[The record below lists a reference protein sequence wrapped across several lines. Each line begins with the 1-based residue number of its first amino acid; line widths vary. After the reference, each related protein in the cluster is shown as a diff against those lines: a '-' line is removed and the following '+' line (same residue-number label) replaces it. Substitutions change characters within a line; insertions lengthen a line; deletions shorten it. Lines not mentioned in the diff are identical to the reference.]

1 MPIVT
6 ISRGTYSG
14 GQALA
19 ECLGQRLGYQVISR
33 EEVIDAAVTSYGV
46 PVEKMVAAMD
56 KPPAFWERL
65 INERSDYLNY
75 MRAALFERCRE
86 NNLVFHGFVGH
97 LMLSG
102 IPHVLRVRVFAD
114 LEARIRTAMRRH
126 DLSRE
131 QAIARIKKIDRDRYE
146 WTKFI
151 WGVNWADP
159 GLYDVVLN
167 MTSVGPDGICE
178 TVARMT
184 EMPAF
189 QSTPESVKAME
200 DRALASRV
208 WVALAGDGDTAGA
221 DLRVEA
227 DGGVVTI
234 SGTTRFWEV
243 MDAIPM
249 VALRVDGV
257 REVKLEVTLAP
268 VYDAPI

>member
-1 MPIVT
+1 MAIVT
-6 ISRGTYSG
+6 ISRGTFSG
-14 GQALA
+14 GQAVA
-19 ECLGQRLGYQVISR
+19 ECLAERLGYQVLSR
-33 EEVIDAAVTSYGV
+33 EEIIDAAVTSYGV

-75 MRAALFERCRE
+75 MRAALFEQARN

-102 IPHVLRVRVFAD
+102 ISHVLRVRVFTD
-114 LEARIRTAMRRH
+114 PETRIQTAMRRR

-131 QAIARIKKIDRDRYE
+131 QAAALVKKIDKDRYE
-146 WTKFI
+146 WTKFM
-151 WGVNWADP
+151 WNVDWAEP

-167 MTSVGPDGICE
+167 ATTLGVEGVCE
-178 TVARMT
+178 TIVRMT
-184 EMPAF
+184 ELPIF
-189 QSTPESVKAME
+189 QPTPRSLRAVE
-200 DRALASRV
+200 DRAIASRV
-208 WVALAGDGDTAGA
+208 WVALAGDPETAGA

-227 DGGVVTI
+227 EGGVVTI

-257 REVKLEVTLAP
+257 REVKMDVTLAP

>member
-1 MPIVT
+1 MAIIT
-6 ISRGTYSG
+6 ISRGTFSG
-14 GQALA
+14 GQAVA
-19 ECLGQRLGYQVISR
+19 EWVGERLGYQVISR
-33 EEVIDAAVTSYGV
+33 EEIIDAAVASYGV
-46 PVEKMVAAMD
+46 PVEKIVAAME

-75 MRAALFERCRE
+75 MRAALFERARE

-102 IPHVLRVRVFAD
+102 ISHVLRVRVFTD
-114 LEARIRTAMRRH
+114 LETRIQTAMQRRN
-126 DLSRE
+126 LGRE
-131 QAIARIKKIDRDRYE
+131 QAVALVKKIDRDRYE
-146 WTKFI
+146 WTKFL
-151 WGVNWADP
+151 WNVDWADP

-167 MTSVGPDGICE
+167 ATSIGVDGVCE

-184 EMPAF
+184 ELPVF
-189 QSTPESVKAME
+189 QPTPESLKAME

-208 WVALAGDGDTAGA
+208 WVALAADSETAGA
-221 DLRVEA
+221 DLKVEA
-227 DGGVVTI
+227 DGGIVTI

-249 VALRVDGV
+249 VALRVEGV
-257 REVKLEVTLAP
+257 REVKMDVTLAP

>member
-1 MPIVT
+1 MAIVT
-6 ISRGTYSG
+6 VSRGTFSG

-33 EEVIDAAVTSYGV
+33 EEIIEAAVASYGV

-65 INERSDYLNY
+65 INERSDYLSY

-102 IPHVLRVRVFAD
+102 ISHVLRVRVFAD
-114 LEARIRTAMRRH
+114 PEDRIRTAMRRH

-131 QAIARIKKIDRDRYE
+131 QAIARMKQIDKDRYN

-151 WGVNWADP
+151 WNVDWADP
-159 GLYDVVLN
+159 ALYDVVLN
-167 MTSVGPDGICE
+167 ITSMGTEGVCE

-184 EMPAF
+184 DLTVF
-189 QSTPESVKAME
+189 QATPESLKAME

-208 WVALAGDGDTAGA
+208 WVALAGDSETAGA

-227 DGGVVTI
+227 NGGVVTI

-249 VALRVDGV
+249 VALQVEGV
-257 REVKLEVTLAP
+257 REVKLDVTLAP